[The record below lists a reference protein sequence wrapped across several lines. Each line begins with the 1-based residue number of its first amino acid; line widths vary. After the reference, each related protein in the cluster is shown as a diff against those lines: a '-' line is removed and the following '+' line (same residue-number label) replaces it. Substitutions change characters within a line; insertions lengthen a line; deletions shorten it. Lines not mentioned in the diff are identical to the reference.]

1 MITRLL
7 FSLRSYKSI
16 IMKKYLILLLLMAA
30 CRPPAAEQRQEEVT
44 TLEVFKMPATEL
56 EFESV
61 RFVPLSSGN
70 DYPVGSTLLTRLYD
84 GEIFI
89 LDRGNRNIFRFDG
102 SGEFLN
108 VVGNSGRGAEEFVG
122 ARDFVNHGDTVSVLT
137 NNRKVVSYLKDG
149 TFVKSINVNLDAKS
163 FEWIPS
169 GYIFHTGTNPEY
181 SYRFYTTDYS
191 GEIQDSLLKNETKW
205 EFPVIEENFSIHH
218 SDVFIHESFFNSLYA
233 YRSGKLDQTYILD
246 MSQYNV
252 PPGYY
257 SKSMMEVFPMMQK
270 QGFGS
275 IFNYF
280 ENSRFSVFGLSLQKE
295 GDDPEVFH
303 FAYDKKRKNL
313 FRHSF
318 TGNETDDEVF
328 RQLIGLTD
336 QNEMIY
342 LVFPIQ
348 VIDNMDVLKDY
359 ETGTGSVIEEVDE
372 MDNPIIAFCKLKY
385 R

>member
-1 MITRLL
+1 
-7 FSLRSYKSI
+7 
-16 IMKKYLILLLLMAA
+16 MKKYLIFLLLITA
-30 CRPPAAEQRQEEVT
+30 CQPSEKNQESFE

-70 DYPVGSTLLTRLYD
+70 DHLVGSTLLTRLYD

-89 LDRGNRNIFRFDG
+89 LDRGSNKNIFRFNG

-108 VVGNSGRGAEEFVG
+108 AIGNSGRGAEEFTG
-122 ARDFVNHGDTVSVLT
+122 ALDFANHGDTVSVLT
-137 NNRKVVSYLKDG
+137 NLGRVVSYLKDG
-149 TFVKSINVNLDAKS
+149 TFVKSISVNLGAIS

-169 GYIFHTGTNPEY
+169 GYIIYTGTNPEY
-181 SYRFYTTDYS
+181 SYRFYTTDYN
-191 GEIQDSLLKNETKW
+191 GRVQDSLLKDETKW

-233 YRSGKLDQTYILD
+233 YRSGKLEQTYILD
-246 MSQYNV
+246 MSQYNI

-280 ENSRFSVFGLSLQKE
+280 ENSRFPVFVLSLQKE
-295 GDDPEVFH
+295 GDDPEVFQ
-303 FAYDKKRKNL
+303 FVYDKKRKKL

-318 TGNETDDEVF
+318 TGNDTDDEVF
-328 RQLIGLTD
+328 RNLIGLTD
-336 QNEMIY
+336 RNEMIY

-348 VIDNMDVLKDY
+348 VIDNLDVLKDY
-359 ETGTGSVIEEVDE
+359 ETGSESVIEEVNE
-372 MDNPIIAFCKLKY
+372 MDNPIIAFCKIK
-385 R
+385 

>member
-1 MITRLL
+1 
-7 FSLRSYKSI
+7 
-16 IMKKYLILLLLMAA
+16 MAA
-30 CRPPAAEQRQEEVT
+30 CRPPAADQKREEYT

-56 EFESV
+56 EFESI

-70 DYPVGSTLLTRLYD
+70 DHLVGSTLLTRLYD

-89 LDRGNRNIFRFDG
+89 LDRGNKNIFRFNG

-108 VVGNSGRGAEEFVG
+108 AIGNSGRGAEEFVG

-137 NNRKVVSYLKDG
+137 TYGRVVSYLKDG
-149 TFVKSINVNLDAKS
+149 TFAKSFTVNLGAIS

-169 GYIFHTGTNPEY
+169 GYIYHTGTNPEY
-181 SYRFYTTDYS
+181 SYRFYTTDYN
-191 GEIQDSLLKNETKW
+191 GRVQDSLLKNETKW
-205 EFPVIEENFSIHH
+205 EFQVIEENFSIHH

-233 YRSGKLDQTYILD
+233 YRSGKLEKTYILD

-280 ENSRFSVFGLSLQKE
+280 ENSRFSVFVLTLQKE
-295 GDDPEVFH
+295 GDDPKVFQ
-303 FAYDKKRKNL
+303 FVYDKKRKKL

-318 TGNETDDEVF
+318 TGNEGEEEVF
-328 RQLIGLTD
+328 RHLIGLTD
-336 QNEMIY
+336 RNEMIY

-348 VIDNMDVLKDY
+348 VIDNMDVLESY
-359 ETGTGSVIEEVDE
+359 ETGSGSVIEEVDE
-372 MDNPIIAFCKLKY
+372 MDNPIIAFCKIK
-385 R
+385 